1 MATTA
6 FTKTLPDGRTVSV
19 TPFITAFGAVT
30 YTVTDS
36 GGGTVVH
43 GWLEKAAERG
53 VSAGRVPPGCTHL
66 IAGTEPVWFTPSEAE
81 AVTAL
86 GDVALTAFAG
96 SEQGRILTEWRQE
109 QQDLAAEESAKTAVL
124 RTPEGKALA
133 AERAR
138 LVAAAAGVLDADAAQ
153 RQRADEDDD
162 DGTDPGQYYRVRM
175 PANEAAHRAAIAVLD
190 RFDAQH
196 PEIKAALDV
205 DRAAATRRF
214 LEYD

>member
-1 MATTA
+1 MDTTA
-6 FTKTLPDGRTVSV
+6 FTKTLPGGRAVSV
-19 TPFITAFGAVT
+19 IPFITAFGAVT

-36 GGGTVVH
+36 TGGTVVH
-43 GWLEKAAERG
+43 GWLEEAAERG
-53 VSAGRVPPGCTHL
+53 VPADRVPPGCTHL
-66 IAGTEPVWFTPSEAE
+66 IAGTVPVWLTPSEVE

-86 GDVALTAFAG
+86 GNTALAAFG
-96 SEQGRILTEWRQE
+96 ESEQGRILAKWRQD
-109 QQDLAAEESAKTAVL
+109 QQDLAAKESAKTAVL

-138 LVAAAAGVLDADAAQ
+138 LVAAAAGILDADAAQ

-162 DGTDPGQYYRVRM
+162 GTAPGQYYRVQM
-175 PANEAAHRAAIAVLD
+175 PANEAAHRVAIAVLD

-196 PEIKAALDV
+196 PQIKAALDA
-205 DRAAATRRF
+205 DRTAATRRF